1 MTPLMRRLS
10 DVAIVLGVSA
20 VVAFLIIAA
29 SNSLVA
35 RGTVWKSYAVWQNF
49 VSRPDIVAT
58 SLLVIVVT
66 MAVGAWQQRQ
76 VRR

>member
-1 MTPLMRRLS
+1 MRRLS

>member
-1 MTPLMRRLS
+1 M
-10 DVAIVLGVSA
+10 AIVLGVSA